1 MKVVFEHDLAHNY
14 MIPDYESEYGKGS
27 EKAENEYEIHM
38 LEENHIPGF
47 MACVRKNINGQR
59 KYYYEITSRQSL
71 LQICEGTSLGVKDI
85 KIILRCLY
93 QALQQA
99 DQYLLDGNKIVLEPE
114 CIYLDIESREAVFCY
129 LPVYEGRIQDSFRRF
144 ASFLLYHL
152 NQADTEA
159 VLLVYE
165 INRNVQEKNYALLDI
180 LQGEYF
186 KEEIEAE
193 KITVKEHKPLPEERL
208 NNLENK
214 KETIPEKKKNPF
226 KKKNKTR
233 KDLQKDLQKGTTQK
247 DQRKRPGKKW
257 IAAGV
262 FLLVTAITATAAWMG
277 LLTVTQAGGIT
288 FLLAGGIGYAVSG
301 RQKGQGAKEKEEIKS
316 EINWE
321 MPEAEEDKEIKIQEP
336 NKDMQTQQNEKN
348 VGATTVL
355 RMGTQEYEPRMTL
368 ISMNSRERNSV
379 VLMKDSYLIG
389 KLKAKTDIW
398 IDDEAISRIHAK
410 IQKEGE
416 EYYLYDMNSTNG
428 TFLNGRRLGVNDK
441 VPLHIAD
448 EITFAGVGYYV
459 GNC

>member
-14 MIPDYESEYGKGS
+14 MIPDYESEYGKVS

-38 LEENHIPGF
+38 LEENHISGF
-47 MACVRKNINGQR
+47 MACVRKKINGER

-71 LQICEGTSLGVKDI
+71 QQICEGTSLGVKDI

-165 INRNVQEKNYALLDI
+165 INRNVQGKNYALLDI

-186 KEEIEAE
+186 KEEIETE
-193 KITVKEHKPLPEERL
+193 KITVKEHKPLPEEEL
-208 NNLENK
+208 INLKNK
-214 KETIPEKKKNPF
+214 KETIPEKKKNPV

-233 KDLQKDLQKGTTQK
+233 KDLQKDTQK
-247 DQRKRPGKKW
+247 DRRKRPGKKW

-262 FLLVTAITATAAWMG
+262 FLLVTAITATAAWME

-301 RQKGQGAKEKEEIKS
+301 REKGQRPKEKEEIKS

-321 MPEAEEDKEIKIQEP
+321 MPEAEEDKEIQI
-336 NKDMQTQQNEKN
+336 QQNEKN

-355 RMGTQEYEPRMTL
+355 RMGSQEYEPRMTL

-428 TFLNGRRLGVNDK
+428 TFLNGRRLGVNEK

>member
-1 MKVVFEHDLAHNY
+1 M
-14 MIPDYESEYGKGS
+14 
-27 EKAENEYEIHM
+27 
-38 LEENHIPGF
+38 
-47 MACVRKNINGQR
+47 
-59 KYYYEITSRQSL
+59 
-71 LQICEGTSLGVKDI
+71 
-85 KIILRCLY
+85 
-93 QALQQA
+93 
-99 DQYLLDGNKIVLEPE
+99 
-114 CIYLDIESREAVFCY
+114 
-129 LPVYEGRIQDSFRRF
+129 
-144 ASFLLYHL
+144 
-152 NQADTEA
+152 
-159 VLLVYE
+159 
-165 INRNVQEKNYALLDI
+165 
-180 LQGEYF
+180 
-186 KEEIEAE
+186 
-193 KITVKEHKPLPEERL
+193 
-208 NNLENK
+208 
-214 KETIPEKKKNPF
+214 
-226 KKKNKTR
+226 
-233 KDLQKDLQKGTTQK
+233 
-247 DQRKRPGKKW
+247 
-257 IAAGV
+257 
-262 FLLVTAITATAAWMG
+262 TAITATAAWMG

-301 RQKGQGAKEKEEIKS
+301 RQKGQGSKEKEEIKS

-321 MPEAEEDKEIKIQEP
+321 MPEAEENKEIKIQEP
-336 NKDMQTQQNEKN
+336 NKDIQTQQSEKN

-428 TFLNGRRLGVNDK
+428 TFLNGRRLGVNEK